1 MSNSKDEGGP
11 GNDSDPDKP
20 YKVGNKK
27 PPLHTCFSKGKSGNP
42 GGRPKASSKDLANFG
57 DLLMKELYKTVP
69 ASLGGKKVNKMQGEI
84 FMMQMMKAAINGKVS
99 DADYCCNSSKR
110 MRSARPKAKRPGS
123 RNKPIATRRSTGT
136 KPGNSST
143 RSWQK
148 LPLISCNHLR
158 LTSEDRMA
166 TLSRRP

>member
-99 DADYCCNSSKR
+99 DRRLLLQLIEAHEVRAAKSEEARLKKQADSYQEIDWDE
-110 MRSARPKAKRPGS
+110 AREQLY
-123 RNKPIATRRSTGT
+123 
-136 KPGNSST
+136 
-143 RSWQK
+143 QK
-148 LPLISCNHLR
+148 LAKAAADIVQPPAPHK
-158 LTSEDRMA
+158 
-166 TLSRRP
+166 

>member
-1 MSNSKDEGGP
+1 MSNSKDEGGS
-11 GNDSDPDKP
+11 GNGSDPDKP

-27 PPLHTCFSKGKSGNP
+27 PPLHTRFPKGKSGNP

-99 DADYCCNSSKR
+99 DRRLLLQFIEAHEVRENKR
-110 MRSARPKAKRPGS
+110 EEARLKKQAS
-123 RNKPIATRRSTGT
+123 GT
-136 KPGNSST
+136 EEIDWDEA
-143 RSWQK
+143 REQLYQK
-148 LPLISCNHLR
+148 LSKDAAAVVQSLEPYK
-158 LTSEDRMA
+158 
-166 TLSRRP
+166 